1 MSIELI
7 RGELERLYSL
17 EEMLALS
24 GELLGFEPGIVGGT
38 ASSASFARAL
48 TDHCAKNDAIAALVD
63 AVTGTKDKASPKLQ
77 KFVDDV
83 LRSAIDLKAGTE
95 IGPFKVVR
103 KLGAGPN
110 GSVYTAKHGDRNVVL
125 KLLHNAAVHD
135 RSALYRFL
143 TRNRMITK
151 AESDHLPSNVQAG
164 FVDGKA
170 YVAYT
175 AVDGKPLAPRIART
189 GALHINEARALL
201 YGILNALQA
210 LHAAGTVHG
219 ALKLE
224 NVIIGKGEDGSASI
238 VLVDAGGDL
247 LRSSWV
253 HSDVGTGGGD
263 RIKGMAPEQ
272 LRGLGTTPA
281 SDMYGFGAMLFEVLT
296 GKPPLS
302 KTTATDTAVAHLSER
317 PPAANALAP
326 KGWVSEDLT
335 NLCELLLDKDP
346 KKRPTIDKVL
356 GVLGPVEKAKDAISA
371 EELDECVDALVA
383 DPTDVEA
390 AIALETTLER
400 KADAGQV
407 ADAFTMAADQIDPED
422 MSKEA
427 REGEASTAI
436 AEVKAEA
443 ARDRAIETKKSLLFR
458 AARLYEQKKQDPAK
472 AEATY
477 KWVLELDDGDE
488 VAQTGYQE
496 ALKQQEKY
504 EELVEHLLL
513 ISEES
518 DSHADRARAL
528 NKIGHIYANE
538 LEDTEQAVFAFS
550 QALAQDVQ
558 SEEYAADLERHAGDN
573 MNYWAETMQTLH
585 QVSEH
590 PRMPDETRM
599 SLFMRLGT
607 WYTDKIQRP
616 DLAVRCFES
625 VLTADPAHQA
635 ALEGMTTV
643 YRRAQ
648 QWNELVQI
656 LLTRVQRA
664 PTPEQGRDLRTE
676 AAEILDTRLDD
687 LGRARDLYE
696 ENLKEDPGHQK
707 TVDALASI
715 YTRNEDPRGLVKIL
729 EKQAEA
735 LTGRLKAEAM
745 CQIGELYEDQLND
758 LPEAERR
765 YMTAMEVDPGNM
777 SAIRGLDRVF
787 NRTGRYKE
795 LLENLE
801 RQVNL
806 AATPRQKINLFNRIA
821 GIYDEEFLDHEK
833 SAEFLEKILELDPG
847 HEGAMTELMRHYRAL
862 DRWDDVIELYDRSLR
877 VCAEDARRVQL
888 LLAQGRVLL
897 DFGSPER
904 ARLAYE
910 NILQIEPSNNNAL
923 EALAQV
929 RAATGDAMAALSA
942 VESLAEKATD
952 PTQKAERWIRAARIL
967 EEHGDKDGAIVRYKK
982 ALDAQSDNAE
992 AGVALRG
999 AYLARGDAQSA
1010 VDLIAKEIEGTDGE
1024 LARARLHT
1032 ELAQLKQTRLNDT
1045 EGARKAALKSLD
1057 LDPTNVGALLL
1068 LGDAAFETENY
1079 NEAVTRLGSLAG
1091 RSDVLEKDDAKR
1103 MLMRYID
1110 SLARTGSTKKAID
1123 NVKTLLA
1130 LAPGDPEAMRR
1141 AARVHLDAEDGE
1153 GAAKLFAELRENH
1166 AEDLEDADKAELLLN
1181 HGKSLRLSGKLDEA
1195 LEPLNEAADLAPE
1208 KIEPIQELSA
1218 VFEAKGDWE
1227 EVVRIKQRRLDVA
1240 EGEERG
1246 KLLLEIGEVYASEV
1260 KDATKAAKTFVAAL
1274 EERPNDRRVL
1284 TRLMKLYS
1292 EEKDWGKLIDVVLK
1306 LGEGVDDPAQKVKY
1320 VQTAAGVASR
1330 QLEDYDAAIK
1340 YLDMVLELDPGNAKA
1355 VADSIENR
1363 EKKGDLDELIAFLLK
1378 LAEEANDKKT
1388 KVGYVEDA
1396 AKVAA
1401 AKKGDLDQGI
1411 ELYDRVLALDGDHMD
1426 ALQQAIDLRE
1436 QKHDHE
1442 GVVFHLNIALEKAE
1456 KSGND
1461 KIAVKI
1467 LDKIG
1472 KIYLEELKATDE
1484 AVVHFERAQ
1493 KLDPENASRTQK
1505 LADLYAGDTEQY
1517 LAKAVQSQLA
1527 MLQNNPFT
1535 PEVYRTMRRLYT
1547 EAKQADPAWLVCQ
1560 ALYVMNTAE
1569 PDEERFFRRM
1579 RADTAAEARE
1589 RANLEDWKTSLMH
1602 PTCDPLVTTIF
1613 QLIEPAVLSR
1623 NARPLEE
1630 LGYQQA
1636 YALDLAM
1643 HPYPISQ
1650 TLFYAGGVLGM
1661 DIPMTFQNPNDPG
1674 GISFL
1679 HARPPCVVLGAT
1691 ALAAELPT
1699 QAAAF
1704 IAARHLTYYREGLYI
1719 RHLVPTGTGMRA
1731 WLFAAIRLIHEAF
1744 PVAAE
1749 LETTVNENLASLRS
1763 VLTGPSREQLAS
1775 TVSKLLQSGAIDLK
1789 KWVSGV
1795 DLSADRAG
1803 FLVAHDLEVAC
1814 EMIKASDE
1822 AAAAVSH
1829 RDRVKEL
1836 TLFSVSPAYFRIRQ
1850 RLGISIDS

>member
-24 GELLGFEPGIVGGT
+24 SELLGFEPGIVGGT
-38 ASSASFARAL
+38 ASPASFARAL
-48 TDHCAKNDAIAALVD
+48 TDHCAEHDAIAALVD
-63 AVTGTKDKASPKLQ
+63 AVTGTKEKASPKLV

-83 LRSAIDLKAGTE
+83 LRSPIDLKAGTK
-95 IGPFKVVR
+95 IGKFTITR

-110 GSVYTAKHGDRNVVL
+110 GTAYTAKKGDDPVVI

-135 RSALYRFL
+135 RSALYRYL
-143 TRNRMITK
+143 TRNRLLAK
-151 AESDHLPSNVQAG
+151 VDHENLPKHVDAG
-164 FVDGKA
+164 FVEGKA
-170 YVAYT
+170 YVAYD
-175 AVDGKPLAPRIART
+175 AIDGKPLAPRIART
-189 GALHINEARALL
+189 GALHVNEARALL
-201 YGILNALQA
+201 YGILAALKA
-210 LHAAGTVHG
+210 MHDANIVHG

-224 NVIIGKGEDGSASI
+224 NVIVGKAEDGSPT
-238 VLVDAGGDL
+238 VWLVDAGGDL

-253 HSDVGTGGGD
+253 HSDVGTTGGD

-281 SDMYGFGAMLFEVLT
+281 SDMYGFGALLFEVLT

-317 PPAANALAP
+317 PPAAVKLAP
-326 KGWVSEDLT
+326 KGWVHEDLS
-335 NLCELLLDKDP
+335 NLCDALLEKDAS
-346 KKRPTIDKVL
+346 KRPTIDQVL
-356 GVLGPVEKAKDAISA
+356 AVLGPVEKAKDAITE
-371 EELDECVDALVA
+371 EELNELIDALVA
-383 DPTDVEA
+383 DPTDVES

-400 KADAGQV
+400 KADPGQV
-407 ADAFTMAADQIDPED
+407 ADAFTMAADQIDAEELA
-422 MSKEA
+422 KEA
-427 REGEASTAI
+427 RENEESSAV

-458 AARLYEQKKQDPAK
+458 AARLFEQKKKDPAK
-472 AEATY
+472 AESTY
-477 KWVLELDDGDE
+477 KWVLEIDDSDE
-488 VAQTGYQE
+488 VAQSGYQE

-504 EELVEHLLL
+504 EELIEHLLE
-513 ISEES
+513 ISESSE
-518 DSHADRARAL
+518 SHAERARAL
-528 NKIGHIYANE
+528 NKIGHLYAGE
-538 LEDTEQAVFAFS
+538 LEDTEQAVFAFA

-558 SEEYAADLERHAGDN
+558 SEEYAADLEKHAGDN
-573 MNYWAETMQTLH
+573 MNYWAEAMQTLH
-585 QVSEH
+585 EVSEH

-599 SLFMRLGT
+599 SLFMRLGN

-616 DLAVRCFES
+616 DLAVRCFQS
-625 VLTADPAHQA
+625 VLNADPAHQG
-635 ALEGMTTV
+635 ALEGMTLV

-648 QWNELVQI
+648 QWNELVAV

-664 PTPEQGRDLRTE
+664 PTPEKARDLRTE

-729 EKQAEA
+729 EKQSEA
-735 LTGRLKAEAM
+735 LTGRLKADAM
-745 CQIGELYEDQLND
+745 CRIGEIYEDQLND

-765 YMTAMEVDPGNM
+765 YMAAMEADPGNM

-787 NRTGRYKE
+787 NRTGRYQD

-801 RQVNL
+801 RQVTL
-806 AATPRQKINLFNRIA
+806 AATPRQKINLYNRIA

-833 SAEFLEKILELDPG
+833 AASVLEQILELDAG

-862 DRWDDVIELYDRSLR
+862 DRWDDVIELYDKSLR
-877 VCAEDARRVQL
+877 VCTENERRVQL

-910 NILQIEPSNNNAL
+910 NVLQIEPDNASAL

-942 VESLAEKATD
+942 VESLAEKATE
-952 PTQKAERWIRAARIL
+952 PAQKAERWIRAAKIL

-982 ALDAQSDNAE
+982 ALDAQPDNAE
-992 AGVALRG
+992 AGTALRG

-1010 VDLIAKEIEGTDGE
+1010 VDLIAREIEGTEGE
-1024 LARARLHT
+1024 LARARLYT
-1032 ELAQLKQTRLNDT
+1032 ELAGLKQSRLNDT
-1045 EGARKAALKSLD
+1045 DGARQAAKKSLD

-1068 LGDAAFETENY
+1068 LGDIAFEEEAY
-1079 NEAVTRLGSLAG
+1079 NEAVTRYASLAN
-1091 RSDVLEKDDAKR
+1091 RAEILEKDDAKR

-1110 SLARTGSTKKAID
+1110 ALARSGSTEKAESS
-1123 NVKTLLA
+1123 VKTLLE
-1130 LAPGDPEAMRR
+1130 LAPDDPAAIRR
-1141 AARVHLDAEDGE
+1141 VARVRLDAGDGK
-1153 GAAKLFAELRENH
+1153 GAAALYLQLREKH
-1166 AEDLEDADKAELLLN
+1166 LEGMEKADKAEILLN
-1181 HGKSLRLSGKLDEA
+1181 LGKSLRIAGQLDEA
-1195 LEPLNEAADLAPE
+1195 LEPLRESADLTPE
-1208 KIEPIQELSA
+1208 KVEPIEELAA
-1218 VFEAKGDWE
+1218 VFEAKEDWD

-1246 KLLLEIGEVYASEV
+1246 RLLLEIGEVYASQV

-1274 EERPNDRRVL
+1274 EERPDDRRVL

-1306 LGEGVDDPAQKVKY
+1306 LGEGVDDAAQKVKY
-1320 VQTAAGVASR
+1320 VQTAAGVAAR

-1355 VADSIENR
+1355 VSDSIDVR
-1363 EKKGDLDELIAFLLK
+1363 EKKGDLPDLIAFLLK
-1378 LAEEANDKKT
+1378 LADEASDKKT
-1388 KVGYVEDA
+1388 KVKYIEDA

-1401 AKKGDLDQGI
+1401 EKVGDVDQAI
-1411 ELYDRVLALDGDHMD
+1411 ELYDRVLANDSDHMD

-1436 QKHDHE
+1436 QKKDWE
-1442 GVVFHLNIALEKAE
+1442 GVIFHLNIALEKAE
-1456 KSGND
+1456 RADNKA
-1461 KIAVKI
+1461 IAVKI
-1467 LDKIG
+1467 LDKIA
-1472 KIYLEELKATDE
+1472 KIYLEELDATDE
-1484 AVVHFERAQ
+1484 AIVHYERAQ
-1493 KLDPENASRTQK
+1493 KLNPEDTARTQK
-1505 LADLYAGDTEQY
+1505 LAELYAGDADQY
-1517 LAKAVQSQLA
+1517 LAKAIGTQLA
-1527 MLQNNPFT
+1527 MVRQNPHNPET
-1535 PEVYRTMRRLYT
+1535 YRTMRRLYT
-1547 EAKQADPAWLVCQ
+1547 EAKQADPAWCVCQ

-1579 RADTAAEARE
+1579 RAETAAEARE
-1589 RANLEDWKTSLMH
+1589 RCSDDDWAKSLMH
-1602 PTCDPLVTTIF
+1602 PSCDNLVTTIF
-1613 QLIEPAVLSR
+1613 KLIEPAVMAR
-1623 NARPLEE
+1623 NAKPLEQ

-1650 TLFYAGGVLGM
+1650 TLYYAGGVLGM

-1679 HARPPCVVLGAT
+1679 HARPPCIVLGAT

-1731 WLFAAIRLIHEAF
+1731 WLFGAIRLIHEAF
-1744 PVAAE
+1744 PVAEE

-1763 VLTGPSREQLAS
+1763 VLSGPAREQLAS
-1775 TVSKLLQSGAIDLK
+1775 SVSKLLQSGAIDLK
-1789 KWVSGV
+1789 RWVAGV

-1822 AAAAVSH
+1822 SSAALSH
-1829 RDRVKEL
+1829 RDRIKEL
-1836 TLFSVSPAYFRIRQ
+1836 TLFSVDPMYFQLRQ
-1850 RLGISIDS
+1850 RLGITIDS